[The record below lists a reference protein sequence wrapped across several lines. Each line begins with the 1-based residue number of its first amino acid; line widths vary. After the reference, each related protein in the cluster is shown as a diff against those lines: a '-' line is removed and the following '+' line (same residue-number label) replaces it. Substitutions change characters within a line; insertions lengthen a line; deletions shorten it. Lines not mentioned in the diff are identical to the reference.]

1 MAERE
6 GGDGLVRKVNVGI
19 ESVRAILSD
28 GTLYEFDNVDSIEIR
43 KDTMSNTFELSV
55 EGRLPFASTTTPSR
69 RRDYRRH
76 LPREVIVRDGH
87 TVCLWQDGT
96 KTVSEARDGDEF
108 DLTSGI
114 LACAIKRWMPGG
126 SNWLGVAA
134 DAVGRREGDG
144 QEHIYFG
151 SRGGRGE

>member
-1 MAERE
+1 MRT
-6 GGDGLVRKVNVGI
+6 LNVGI
-19 ESVRAILSD
+19 EGVEARLSN
-28 GTLYEFDNVDSIEIR
+28 GARYEFANVDSIEI
-43 KDTMSNTFELSV
+43 TSNTMNNEFELSIKG
-55 EGRLPFASTTTPSR
+55 ELPFASIITPSR
-69 RRDYRRH
+69 RCDYRRH

-87 TVCLWQDGT
+87 TICLWQDGT

-126 SNWLGVAA
+126 SNWLGVAG

-144 QEHIYFG
+144 QEHLYFW
-151 SRGGRGE
+151 SHGGRGE

>member
-1 MAERE
+1 MKT
-6 GGDGLVRKVNVGI
+6 LNIGI
-19 ESVRAILSD
+19 EGVEARLAN
-28 GTLYEFDNVDSIEIR
+28 GARYEFENVDSIEI
-43 KDTMSNTFELSV
+43 KSDTMSSTFELSI
-55 EGRLPFASTTTPSR
+55 EGRLPFVHTITPSR

-144 QEHIYFG
+144 QEHLYFG
-151 SRGGRGE
+151 SRGGQGE